1 MNNKIQSA
9 IKIAI
14 TGTALSIASGSVL
27 AAGAVFPSGWDGVG
41 MNNHIMNAGDSISA
55 TSLAPSKNG
64 YTDNPDLNNS
74 AWAHAGNWYTFMT
87 HETATTTISVSADVI
102 GQTAP
107 AFSVWA
113 SGNNEFDGGTGLGFE
128 TGLSGD
134 NSPHS
139 FNATGQ
145 LGIINDALHPHPGPN
160 GTLWMTSSTIHSLG
174 GGNMLETLGYANSG
188 VHHTNALSTSDWGE
202 DTQQGAFDVSITNTY
217 ENGITGSVSAGSAE
231 LVLTDLQAGWY
242 TIFIS
247 GADNSLS
254 GGGMDLHVSSVSA
267 VPVPAAAYLF
277 GTALFGLFATGR
289 RKQKSA

>member
-1 MNNKIQSA
+1 MNTKIQSA
-9 IKIAI
+9 IKVAL
-14 TGTALSIASGSVL
+14 TGTALSIASGSAL
-27 AAGAVFPSGWDGVG
+27 AAGAVFPSGWDGG
-41 MNNHIMNAGDSISA
+41 GAMSNHIMNSGDSISA
-55 TSLAPSKNG
+55 SNLAPSKNG

-87 HETATTTISVSADVI
+87 HEAATTTISVTADTI

-113 SGNNEFDGGTGLGFE
+113 SGNTAFDGGTGLGFE

-145 LGIINDALHPHPGPN
+145 LGDF
-160 GTLWMTSSTIHSLG
+160 GTLWMTSSTVNASG
-174 GGNMLETLGYANSG
+174 AGNMLETLGYANSG
-188 VHHTNALSTSDWGE
+188 AHHTNALSTSDWGE
-202 DTQQGAFDVSITNTY
+202 DSQQGAFDLSATNTY
-217 ENGITGSVSAGSAE
+217 ENGITGTVAAGSAE

-247 GADNSLS
+247 GADDSLS
-254 GGGMDLHVSSVSA
+254 GGGMDLTVSSVSA

-277 GTALFGLFATGR
+277 GTALFGLVATGR
-289 RKQKSA
+289 RKQKIT